1 MSVRPSAAGRRG
13 PPLSAGRSAW
23 AKAGAPSGWVGRRGN
38 LCRGTSAP
46 HRRGVPEA
54 TTARAMNGV
63 SVVIPTAG
71 GRADVLARSL
81 RTILDDPATDEVV
94 VVMDQVDA
102 LTEEL
107 LQRIVVSDSRLRLV
121 AAPQGIRRLDRGQ
134 ANRDLGVREARGDL
148 IVAIDDDVEA
158 GPGLVGAHAERHAR
172 SERLV

>member
-1 MSVRPSAAGRRG
+1 
-13 PPLSAGRSAW
+13 
-23 AKAGAPSGWVGRRGN
+23 
-38 LCRGTSAP
+38 
-46 HRRGVPEA
+46 
-54 TTARAMNGV
+54 MNGV

-134 ANRDLGVREARGDL
+134 APRPQRVRSPRPHRTWGSA
-148 IVAIDDDVEA
+148 
-158 GPGLVGAHAERHAR
+158 PG
-172 SERLV
+172 